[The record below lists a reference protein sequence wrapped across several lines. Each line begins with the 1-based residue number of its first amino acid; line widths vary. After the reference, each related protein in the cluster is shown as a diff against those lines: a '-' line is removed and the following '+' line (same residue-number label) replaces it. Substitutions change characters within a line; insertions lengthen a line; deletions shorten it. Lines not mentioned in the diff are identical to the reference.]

1 MYESITDASICPPGL
16 VLFNFGDYGEN
27 QIHSKNKNDE
37 LLSLSP
43 IIMKAMTEH
52 GHGLNMDIQN

>member
-1 MYESITDASICPPGL
+1 MYPVVL

-43 IIMKAMTEH
+43 IIMKAMTEM
-52 GHGLNMDIQN
+52 GNMDIQN